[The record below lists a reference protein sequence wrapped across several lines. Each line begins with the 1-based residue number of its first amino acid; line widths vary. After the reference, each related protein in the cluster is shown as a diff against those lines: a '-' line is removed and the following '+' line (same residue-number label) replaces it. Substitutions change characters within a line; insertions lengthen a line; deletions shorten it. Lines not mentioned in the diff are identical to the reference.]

1 MSVRSAVVSQFYVR
15 PTPRVVLGKQS
26 KWPCTMIHSM
36 SCRNP
41 CRLYIHISFTYSV
54 SPSSVVW
61 SELYRF
67 HLSTNESAW
76 SVMVTGSQSRVWSGP
91 KVRVKRN
98 PTITP
103 CKRNPQMV
111 NLFGADESHRPAES
125 IKVCWPIVGTCNSP
139 RKFWP
144 LNWIGNYLTWLANS
158 TLNIVFNV
166 TYDLEPWS
174 AISI

>member
-15 PTPRVVLGKQS
+15 PTPRVVFGKQS

-103 CKRNPQMV
+103 CKRNHKWSICLEQMKATDQQSQLRSVDLLWALVTPQE
-111 NLFGADESHRPAES
+111 NFGR
-125 IKVCWPIVGTCNSP
+125 
-139 RKFWP
+139 
-144 LNWIGNYLTWLANS
+144 WIGSGIILLG
-158 TLNIVFNV
+158 
-166 TYDLEPWS
+166 
-174 AISI
+174 